1 MKIEKYNLKINFAG
15 SAPRHNL
22 SFDINESEFKNNQS
36 SFIYKDPKG
45 MKALFY
51 QEMVKQGILF
61 PNVIYISFAH
71 TEKDIKKTLK
81 AADKAFKFVADNID
95 NIDNVLEGKKSI
107 DIFRKNT

>member
-1 MKIEKYNLKINFAG
+1 
-15 SAPRHNL
+15 
-22 SFDINESEFKNNQS
+22 
-36 SFIYKDPKG
+36 

-71 TEKDIKKTLK
+71 TEKDINRTLK
-81 AADKAFKFVADNID
+81 AADKSFKFVKDNIN
-95 NIDNVLEGKKSI
+95 NIDSSLEGKKSI